1 MGFHEASEKISK
13 SLDDWV
19 KEYESLTKNQTSNL
33 SNISGALTTAM
44 DALPAM
50 TEAKRKV
57 DMHVNIA
64 TKLGEEIRRREIDK
78 LQDIED
84 EIMKGAGLS
93 AQTK

>member
-1 MGFHEASEKISK
+1 
-13 SLDDWV
+13 
-19 KEYESLTKNQTSNL
+19 
-33 SNISGALTTAM
+33 M

-64 TKLGEEIRRREIDK
+64 TKLGEEIRRREIDT
-78 LQDIED
+78 LQDIQD

-93 AQTK
+93 A